1 MRLQDKVAVVT
12 GSARGIGRAIA
23 IRYAKEGARCVIA
36 DIDAAA
42 AEATAG
48 AITASGGRAFAFR
61 LDVTR
66 QDQIEAMVDAVIG
79 REGGI
84 DILVNNAG
92 VFDMGPLLEIT
103 RERWDRLFEVN
114 TKGLFF
120 TLQGV
125 AGHMVGRGQGGKIIN
140 LASQAGRHGIAL
152 VLDYCA
158 TKAAVISI
166 TQSAAVELIKHR
178 INVNAISPGVVDTD
192 LWVLVDRLFAKY
204 QNLPLGEKK
213 RQAGASVPYGRMG
226 VPEDLTGAAVFLA
239 SDDADYVV
247 GQTLNVDGG
256 NRLN

>member
-1 MRLQDKVAVVT
+1 MRLAGKVAVVT

-23 IRYAKEGARCVIA
+23 ARYAAEGACCVIA
-36 DIDAAA
+36 DIDVAA
-42 AEATAG
+42 AERTAG
-48 AITASGGRAFAFR
+48 EIATRHGQGFALH
-61 LDVTR
+61 LDVAR
-66 QDQIEAMVDAVIG
+66 QSAIDEMVQAVVARAG
-79 REGGI
+79 RI

-92 VFDMGPLLEIT
+92 VFDMGPMLEIT

-114 TKGLFF
+114 VKGLFF
-120 TLQGV
+120 TLQAV
-125 AGHMVGRGQGGKIIN
+125 ARHMVERGGGGKVIN
-140 LASQAGRHGIAL
+140 LASQAGRHGIAM

-158 TKAAVISI
+158 TKAAVVSI
-166 TQSAAVELIKHR
+166 TQSAALELIRHR

-192 LWVLVDRLFAKY
+192 LWVLVDQLFAKY

-213 RQAGASVPYGRMG
+213 RQAGAAVPYGRMG
-226 VPEDLTGAAVFLA
+226 VPEDLAGAAVFLA